1 MLLPRVASWRLARL
15 LAVAPHRVPLL
26 AVLILHLSLC
36 SCCFALTLS
45 QLYRHTLLFLS
56 LLLLLL
62 LRSSPDVSP
71 QFADKQQRR
80 RLAPKNQTGRHTR
93 NFSKNNVQQLR
104 RRRRRR
110 RRCRRRSRQI
120 MRFVLVVAIFAPLGS
135 WGMGSNR
142 LDDSARRRLA
152 VFLQCDNFKQFELP
166 LRLNGG
172 VVLDVCHSTR
182 RSQLGNARRRR
193 VVCISFWS
201 SCRVGWG

>member
-56 LLLLLL
+56 LLL
-62 LRSSPDVSP
+62 RSSPDVSP

-104 RRRRRR
+104 RRR
-110 RRCRRRSRQI
+110 CRRRSRQI

-142 LDDSARRRLA
+142 LDSTRRRLA

>member
-56 LLLLLL
+56 LLLL
-62 LRSSPDVSP
+62 RSSPDVSP

-104 RRRRRR
+104 R
-110 RRCRRRSRQI
+110 CRRRSRQI

-152 VFLQCDNFKQFELP
+152 FFLQCDNLKQFELP